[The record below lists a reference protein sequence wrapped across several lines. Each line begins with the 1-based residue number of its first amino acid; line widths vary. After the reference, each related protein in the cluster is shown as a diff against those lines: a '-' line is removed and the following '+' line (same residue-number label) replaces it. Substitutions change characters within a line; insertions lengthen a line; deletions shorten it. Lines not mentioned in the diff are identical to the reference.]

1 MLQVILYIIGQNEV
15 LVEFVHFK
23 LKYKFENKR
32 LGRTISNNDNL
43 NSD

>member
-1 MLQVILYIIGQNEV
+1 MLQVIYILGQKEV
-15 LVEFVHFK
+15 LVECVHFK

>member
-1 MLQVILYIIGQNEV
+1 MLQVIYILGQKEV
-15 LVEFVHFK
+15 LVEFVLFK